1 MTAQRYAI
9 INTAGRVEN
18 VCAWDGDTAKWAPPE
33 GAIAVDI
40 EGRSVGPGWTYDG
53 QDFTPPV
60 AGPVQVTLSEL
71 LEQYHTPEQLA
82 ALRRADELS
91 KALAIGDPQGVLV
104 NETNEE
110 LAALE
115 AVGQFFFLQRLKG
128 GLIDLS
134 KTKLFEEAAKLG
146 VYGDSRT
153 AVEEVSRL
161 KEGRAADVSV
171 ASIEAAAAV
180 EKTP

>member
-1 MTAQRYAI
+1 MARYAI
-9 INTAGRVEN
+9 VRNGKTEN
-18 VCAWDGDTAKWAPPE
+18 VCAWDGDAAKWAPPE

-53 QDFTPPV
+53 QDFTPP
-60 AGPVQVTLSEL
+60 APEPVQVTLSEL
-71 LEQYHTPEQLA
+71 LEQYHTPDQLA